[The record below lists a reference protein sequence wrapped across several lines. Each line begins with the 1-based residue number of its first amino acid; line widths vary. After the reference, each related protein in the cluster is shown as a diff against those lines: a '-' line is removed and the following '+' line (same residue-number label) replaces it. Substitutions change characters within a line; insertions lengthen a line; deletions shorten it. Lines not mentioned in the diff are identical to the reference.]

1 MPSSLQA
8 QMTRTA
14 ISPRLAMR
22 TLLNRADGKQSLP
35 VLHWLSVHY
44 ELALHD
50 SGSLRLDFVHELHGL
65 YDAKHLTWLYTFADA
80 NKWRRAGRRAFIERA
95 HDGRLDE
102 DQAGVGGLFGFRF
115 N

>member
-1 MPSSLQA
+1 MPNSLQA

-35 VLHWLSVHY
+35 VLHWLAVHY
-44 ELALHD
+44 KLALHD
-50 SGSLRLDFVHELHGL
+50 SGSLRLDFVHEFHGL
-65 YDAKHLTWLYTFADA
+65 YDAEDFPRLHAFAHAD
-80 NKWRRAGRRAFIERA
+80 KRRRARRRAFVERA

-102 DQAGVGGLFGFRF
+102 DQAGVGGLISFGF